1 MAYFVLIKKLLTHAD
16 TYFLLQLEP
25 TLVSDTHSYLVR
37 TIRVLAMKISDHFTV
52 GKTFLCHLKP
62 SFLLLVQTLITVC
75 KKSDIKGDLLYNKN
89 NF

>member
-37 TIRVLAMKISDHFTV
+37 TIRVLAM
-52 GKTFLCHLKP
+52 
-62 SFLLLVQTLITVC
+62 
-75 KKSDIKGDLLYNKN
+75 
-89 NF
+89 